1 MIFLCV
7 GTALSFQAV
16 TRQVFL
22 TLMSLTSVF
31 GMGTGGS
38 SSPLAPTIEFVQTRF
53 IQKPKV
59 FVRFAFMRSY
69 VPSKLNNEKLALATL
84 GQALDRLVLPS

>member
-1 MIFLCV
+1 
-7 GTALSFQAV
+7 
-16 TRQVFL
+16 
-22 TLMSLTSVF
+22 MSLTSVF

-38 SSPLAPTIEFVQTRF
+38 SSPLAPTIEFVSSRLSE
-53 IQKPKV
+53 
-59 FVRFAFMRSY
+59 SY